1 MEMTARGSVIVSG
14 RSDSTL
20 NRNGV
25 RLGSADIYAVVDKL
39 PQLTESLVIGAE
51 LGDGG
56 YWLALFVVLAPGAVL
71 DQELTRAIGAAIAAH
86 ASPRHVPDDII
97 AVAAI
102 PHTRTGK
109 KLEVPVK
116 RIIQGHPVGQV
127 VARDAVDDYDA
138 LTQFTA
144 YARPPRGR
152 PS

>member
-1 MEMTARGSVIVSG
+1 VSG

-39 PQLTESLVIGAE
+39 PQLAESLVIGAE

-56 YWLALFVVLAPGAVL
+56 YWLALFVVLAPGATL
-71 DQELTRAIGAAIAAH
+71 DDELRQQIKAEIAAH

-116 RIIQGHPVGQV
+116 RIIQGHPLERV

-144 YARPPRGR
+144 YAGR
-152 PS
+152 RQGTRA